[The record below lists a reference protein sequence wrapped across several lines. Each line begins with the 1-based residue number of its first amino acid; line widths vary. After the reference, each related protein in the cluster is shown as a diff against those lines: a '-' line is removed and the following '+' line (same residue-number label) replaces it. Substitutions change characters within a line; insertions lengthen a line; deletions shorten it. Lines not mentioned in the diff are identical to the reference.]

1 MIFLF
6 LFFLFSV
13 LPNLLES
20 GCLFWDPE
28 FESNPTVQDLSPT
41 KIRVEWNRKR
51 IDNLDCVDHFF
62 VHYWK
67 TDSEA
72 RFKVKPI
79 QKNKNTFRLQINV
92 EDDTKY
98 SIQINA
104 FEDGGCCRES
114 KDNWSNKISHRT
126 TKGKIAVNIHFSHLT
141 EVKYPLSDSCIIF
154 IFLFSCRTITNIKY
168 RTTTYNYCNTVDDN
182 IYYRYQ
188 NNHQAISKNQQF
200 YDNSKTL

>member
-20 GCLFWDPE
+20 GCFFRDPE
-28 FESNPTVQDLSPT
+28 FESKPMVHDLSPT
-41 KIRVEWNRKR
+41 KIRVKWNRER

-67 TDSEA
+67 TDSET
-72 RFKVKPI
+72 RFNVKPI
-79 QKNKNTFRLQINV
+79 QKNKNTFGLEINV

-104 FEDGGCCRES
+104 FEDGGCCRRSE
-114 KDNWSNKISHRT
+114 DNWSNKISHRT
-126 TKGKIAVNIHFSHLT
+126 TKGMIILNSIFS
-141 EVKYPLSDSCIIF
+141 EV
-154 IFLFSCRTITNIKY
+154 
-168 RTTTYNYCNTVDDN
+168 
-182 IYYRYQ
+182 
-188 NNHQAISKNQQF
+188 
-200 YDNSKTL
+200 